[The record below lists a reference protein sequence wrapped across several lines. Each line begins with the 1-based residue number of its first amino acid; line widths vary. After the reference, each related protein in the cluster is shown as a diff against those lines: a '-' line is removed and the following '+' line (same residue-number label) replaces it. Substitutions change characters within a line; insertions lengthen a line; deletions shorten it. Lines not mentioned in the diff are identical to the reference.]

1 MLPNEP
7 VKKGFE
13 TPLFVVDWEMCHL
26 SHPSVDF
33 GEMIAEMYALW
44 LYKSIDGGLWMMD
57 GFIDGYGEVD
67 EEFAFMTA
75 VHVGTH
81 LVCVTTGDPAW
92 GAENYER
99 VVATGRDI
107 IVHAWKRHSKWFE
120 KGNLACLFNKKT
132 R

>member
-1 MLPNEP
+1 
-7 VKKGFE
+7 
-13 TPLFVVDWEMCHL
+13 
-26 SHPSVDF
+26 
-33 GEMIAEMYALW
+33 
-44 LYKSIDGGLWMMD
+44 MMD

-67 EEFAFMTA
+67 EKFAFMTA

-81 LVCVTTGDPAW
+81 LVCVTTDDPAW

-99 VVATGRDI
+99 VVATGREI
-107 IVHAWKRHSKWFE
+107 IVHAWKRHPKWFE